1 MTHDEAIKAINS
13 NMPTKGTYTILTEAL
28 ELAIEALEKQIA
40 KRPIGMSISHEGRL
54 GNCPCCK
61 KLVHELYDIVG
72 CSECLQRLNW
82 KKEYQNPYE
91 EKRHPVNPPTCGAS
105 VTNIDFIFEDFF
117 KGEQR

>member
-1 MTHDEAIKAINS
+1 MTIEEVIRELEQIRDGAEVVLASGFGQREGEHDLVYRRRFDFAN
-13 NMPTKGTYTILTEAL
+13 T
-28 ELAIEALEKQIA
+28 AIELVEKQIA

-82 KKEYQNPYE
+82 GKENGN
-91 EKRHPVNPPTCGAS
+91 K
-105 VTNIDFIFEDFF
+105 
-117 KGEQR
+117 